1 MDRDLARTPVR
12 VPRGGRTPADT
23 RRSASHPSVPG
34 RDAAAAVRTLVRSA
48 GGAAGPTLGGLQRA
62 AGNAAVGRLLG
73 TPPVQRAKVFH
84 DPSKPLQ
91 WKHFTG
97 AVPSGATHSAATASA
112 WDELKGM
119 FSSTYSFENGT
130 YTATAKADSAK
141 MNIRSYVDTGSSWA
155 KADHRSSALLA
166 HEQGHFDI
174 THVIGER
181 TEAAMK
187 KVATTVTKTGAGG
200 DAKGAAA
207 ASEAL
212 DEVSKPVLDM
222 FDAGY
227 EVNEYAQCRYDG
239 CMDVGTNHG
248 TRAAQQAQWNRW
260 IGMGLPTFTVPL
272 DDVEARM
279 RKNGCPDGGCSP

>member
-1 MDRDLARTPVR
+1 MAH
-12 VPRGGRTPADT
+12 AH
-23 RRSASHPSVPG
+23 RSGSAPTLRG
-34 RDAAAAVRTLVRSA
+34 RDPGAAVRTLVSSA
-48 GGAAGPTLGGLQRA
+48 GGTAARTLGGLQRA
-62 AGNAAVGRLLG
+62 AGNAAVGRLLE
-73 TPPVQRAKVFH
+73 TPTVHRAKAPVQRAKVFH

-91 WKHFTG
+91 WKHFKGT
-97 AVPSGATHSAATASA
+97 VPSGATHSAATASA

-119 FSSTYSFENGT
+119 FSSTYSFKNGT
-130 YTATAKADSAK
+130 YTATAKADATK
-141 MNIRSYVDTGSSWA
+141 MNIRSYVDTKKSWA
-155 KADHRSSALLA
+155 KKAGHRTSELLA

-187 KVATTVTKTGAGG
+187 KEAKTVTKTGTGG
-200 DAKGAAA
+200 DAGGKAAA
-207 ASEAL
+207 AKAL

-227 EVNEYAQCRYDG
+227 KVNEYAQCRYDG

-272 DDVEARM
+272 DNVDARM
-279 RKNGCPDGGCSP
+279 EKNGCPDGGCSP